1 MKSIVQPK
9 RDFKKV
15 ILSHDL
21 FILFLHGTK
30 CSDSYAESREGG
42 LKKAKEKEKEKKEA
56 KPKGHDSGALQRPR
70 KWIDCILKA
79 F

>member
-1 MKSIVQPK
+1 M
-9 RDFKKV
+9 
-15 ILSHDL
+15 
-21 FILFLHGTK
+21 
-30 CSDSYAESREGG
+30 
-42 LKKAKEKEKEKKEA
+42 KEKEKEKKEA